1 MNSETGFLIS
11 YLKYGENDAIL
22 NAYTTETGYQTF
34 FYKNM
39 FSKNSKKRAFLMPFS
54 KLCFNTIPQRKG
66 NILTTNRLDLVEQ
79 GDFYLDAKKNCI
91 LFFVADVLNQILRNE
106 QQNIAIYE
114 EIDAFLNQLAEENFQ
129 SHLVFLINMLKIQ
142 GVSPLLSSAPFLN
155 PELGIFENTSSHH
168 LFNENISV
176 YWKSILSSEEP
187 YIIQLSTLARRNLL
201 EGILVYFHY
210 HISEFRNPVS
220 LEIVQQIL
228 E

>member
-11 YLKYGENDAIL
+11 YIKYGENDAIL

-54 KLCFNTIPQRKG
+54 KLSFQLNPQRKG

-91 LFFVADVLNQILRNE
+91 LFFVADILNQILRNE
-106 QQNIAIYE
+106 QQNIDIYN
-114 EIDAFLNQLAEENFQ
+114 EINVFLSHLAEENFQ
-129 SHLVFLINMLKIQ
+129 SHLVFLIKMLKIQ
-142 GVSPLLSSAPFLN
+142 GVAPLLSIQSFLN
-155 PELGIFENTSSHH
+155 PELGVFESSPSHH
-168 LFNENISV
+168 LYNESV
-176 YWKSILSSEEP
+176 STIWKTILNSNEP
-187 YIIQLSTLARRNLL
+187 YSIQLSNSARRSLL
-201 EGILVYFHY
+201 DGILVYFHY
-210 HISEFRNPVS
+210 HISDFRNPVS
-220 LEIVQQIL
+220 LEIVQQVL

>member
-11 YLKYGENDAIL
+11 YIKYGENDAIL

-54 KLCFNTIPQRKG
+54 KLSFHLSPQRKG

-91 LFFVADVLNQILRNE
+91 LFFVADILNQILRNE
-106 QQNIAIYE
+106 QQNIEIYN
-114 EIDAFLNQLAEENFQ
+114 EIDIFLSHLAEENFQ
-129 SHLVFLINMLKIQ
+129 SHLVFLIKMLKIQ
-142 GVSPLLSSAPFLN
+142 GVAPLLSINSFLN
-155 PELGIFENTSSHH
+155 PELGVFESSQSHH
-168 LFNENISV
+168 LYNESV
-176 YWKSILSSEEP
+176 STIWKTILNSNEP
-187 YIIQLSTLARRNLL
+187 YSIQLSNSARRSLL
-201 EGILVYFHY
+201 DGILVYFHY
-210 HISEFRNPVS
+210 HISDFRNPVS
-220 LEIVQQIL
+220 LEIVQQVL